1 MEQQKTD
8 LVVLAAG
15 MGSRFGG
22 CKQMA
27 SFGPHGETIIDYALY
42 DARLA
47 GFDRAVI
54 IIKRAIEHDFREA
67 VGKRIE
73 KIMDVTY
80 AFQEFDKVPAPYRVA
95 PDRVKPLGTGQAI
108 LCAKDDIRHPFCV
121 INSDDFYG
129 RESFFLIHDYLVREG
144 KNCMAGY
151 LLGNT
156 LSDMGGVNRGICRV
170 GEDGR
175 LLEIVETMNITR
187 ESGIPDDTV
196 VSMNMWGLM
205 PDLLPLLEEDF
216 RDFMAHMTNPLK
228 DEHYLPTFIDK
239 MIHEGKTDVTVLRSG
254 AKWHGVTYKEDTEAL
269 RRAIAAMYADGT
281 YPETF

>member
-1 MEQQKTD
+1 
-8 LVVLAAG
+8 
-15 MGSRFGG
+15 
-22 CKQMA
+22 
-27 SFGPHGETIIDYALY
+27 
-42 DARLA
+42 
-47 GFDRAVI
+47 
-54 IIKRAIEHDFREA
+54 
-67 VGKRIE
+67 
-73 KIMDVTY
+73 
-80 AFQEFDKVPAPYRVA
+80 
-95 PDRVKPLGTGQAI
+95 
-108 LCAKDDIRHPFCV
+108 
-121 INSDDFYG
+121 
-129 RESFFLIHDYLVREG
+129 
-144 KNCMAGY
+144 MAGY